1 MRSTLEPIR
10 HGIEVGLLLALSL
23 LVPCTMFAFALSSC
37 GHMSPAGGGA
47 LAEVHARAALD
58 MARDFVDPAYELAV
72 RACKDQQTAVYLVA
86 LDGGD
91 MKAARGKLESIQARC
106 KKATDAFD
114 EIREW
119 HDAASA
125 LVEDGRID
133 DAEHLIDQIKEALR
147 TLLERTNAP

>member
-1 MRSTLEPIR
+1 MRSTFEPIDTASAIAR
-10 HGIEVGLLLALSL
+10 CYCVACAAVLIVMVALTACGL
-23 LVPCTMFAFALSSC
+23 
-37 GHMSPAGGGA
+37 SPRGGA
-47 LAEVHARAALD
+47 LAEVHARGSLD
-58 MARDFVDPAYELAV
+58 MVREFVDPAYELAV
-72 RACKDQQTAVYLVA
+72 RACKDQQTAVYLAA

-106 KKATDAFD
+106 KRATDAFD

-125 LVEDGRID
+125 LVEDGRVD